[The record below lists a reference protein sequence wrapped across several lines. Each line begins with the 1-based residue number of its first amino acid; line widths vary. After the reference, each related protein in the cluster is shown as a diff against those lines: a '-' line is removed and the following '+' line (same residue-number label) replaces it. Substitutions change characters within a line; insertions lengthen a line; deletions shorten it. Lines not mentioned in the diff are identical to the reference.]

1 MTGAAMPR
9 PPLPPLLRSILGYAP
24 ANLVPALV
32 AVGTVSTFTRLLPPD
47 EFGRYALAQAVVL
60 FGQALAF
67 YALQVSVTRFHERYA
82 DDRRPGRL
90 LASAYWCYAALA
102 AGTAL
107 LFVATMAAIRPGPA
121 LAPALWLAL
130 PTLLLRGLVLVN
142 LAAHRAAGRTGRYN
156 LVECGQNLAGLLAA
170 LGLVA
175 GLGLGAAGL
184 IAGMLAGSALVLLA
198 DLRTMARGAGPP
210 DGAVLRELWGF
221 GAPLVVAH
229 GLGALTA
236 YADRLFVERLLGP
249 FAVGLYAAAYGVAER
264 AVSLVL
270 MGVTLGAYPL
280 AVAALEREGPDAAR
294 RQLARNGVVLLA
306 LGLPAAVGVAC
317 TAPQVA
323 AVLVGPEYRA
333 AVVGLM
339 PWIAG
344 LAFLRGITA
353 HYFDQALH
361 LGRRTD
367 LFLRTLTPAALL
379 TVTLNPLLL
388 SAMGLAG
395 AVCAALAAQAV
406 TLAVTVAAGRR
417 VFAVVIPAGQAL
429 RSAAA
434 AAAMGAVLLA
444 VPFPESA
451 PGLAAAVA
459 AGVLAYGA
467 AAVALDVAGARAWL
481 LGVAAARRH
490 LPARRPP
497 PRLSEACDAG

>member
-1 MTGAAMPR
+1 MTGAMPP

-32 AVGTVSTFTRLLPPD
+32 AVGTVSVFTRLLPPD

-82 DDRRPGRL
+82 DDRHRPGRL

-102 AGTAL
+102 AGTVV
-107 LFVATMAAIRPGPA
+107 LFVATMAAIRPDPA
-121 LAPALWLAL
+121 LAPTLWLAL

-198 DLRTMARGAGPP
+198 DLRTMVRGAGPP
-210 DGAVLRELWGF
+210 DRAVLRELWGF

-229 GLGALTA
+229 GLSALTA

-294 RQLARNGVVLLA
+294 RQLARNGVVLVA

-317 TAPQVA
+317 TAPQIA

-333 AVVGLM
+333 GVVGLM

-417 VFAVVIPAGQAL
+417 VFAVALPAGQVL
-429 RSAAA
+429 RAAAA

-451 PGLAAAVA
+451 AGLAATVA
-459 AGVLAYGA
+459 AGV
-467 AAVALDVAGARAWL
+467 RAWL
-481 LGVAAARRH
+481 LGVVLPT
-490 LPARRPP
+490 LPARHP
-497 PRLSEACDAG
+497 PRLSEACDAR